1 MFSAGVITPP
11 LFSTELFGTSILD
24 ILADMTSHF
33 GTMMGMRECLSLT
46 ARISASSLTSS
57 NFEDTLAFMLIFCSN
72 HL

>member
-33 GTMMGMRECLSLT
+33 GTLHVHVHVYDVMRE
-46 ARISASSLTSS
+46 A
-57 NFEDTLAFMLIFCSN
+57 
-72 HL
+72 